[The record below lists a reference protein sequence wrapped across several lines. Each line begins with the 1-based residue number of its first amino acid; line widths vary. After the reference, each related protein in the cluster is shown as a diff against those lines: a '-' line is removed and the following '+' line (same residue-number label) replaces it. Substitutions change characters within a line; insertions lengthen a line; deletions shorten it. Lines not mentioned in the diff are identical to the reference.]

1 MNDKSKMWK
10 VYPTK
15 SCPWFV
21 PTYCLTRASAE
32 AEREKYERVT
42 GYEWKIKEPIEGQ
55 GQQ

>member
-1 MNDKSKMWK
+1 MNKSEMWK

-21 PTYCLTRASAE
+21 PTYCLTMASAE